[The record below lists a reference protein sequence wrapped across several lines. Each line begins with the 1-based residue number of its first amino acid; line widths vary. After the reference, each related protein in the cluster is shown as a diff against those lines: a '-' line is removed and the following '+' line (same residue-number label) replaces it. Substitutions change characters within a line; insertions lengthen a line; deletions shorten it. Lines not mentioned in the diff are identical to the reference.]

1 MSTSCRCKLGLTSSV
16 IKGLFTFFLNWFRT
30 LIGKSCY
37 LPLKSRK
44 LKETKPR
51 HTEFLLPF
59 KFRSVLSHPPS
70 FLMCL
75 EVLLPSLT
83 HEWLQVDSTT
93 KHTTLHS
100 LTLCEGLWC
109 ARHWLHGSPPV
120 QVKYCLH
127 VIHRNTDTWR
137 NSGSCQVWQAT
148 TGRAGLKRSPRPPSP
163 GGSLCS
169 ALRLIKPRRAT
180 CSVFILWA

>member
-1 MSTSCRCKLGLTSSV
+1 MGLEIGITPASHKPNSMCWQPCLGLYGLLGRLRAHPLWGGYGDPAHECLVGQVCLISGSSPGMSTSCRCKLGLTSSV

-100 LTLCEGLWC
+100 LTLCEGL
-109 ARHWLHGSPPV
+109 
-120 QVKYCLH
+120 
-127 VIHRNTDTWR
+127 
-137 NSGSCQVWQAT
+137 
-148 TGRAGLKRSPRPPSP
+148 
-163 GGSLCS
+163 
-169 ALRLIKPRRAT
+169 
-180 CSVFILWA
+180 